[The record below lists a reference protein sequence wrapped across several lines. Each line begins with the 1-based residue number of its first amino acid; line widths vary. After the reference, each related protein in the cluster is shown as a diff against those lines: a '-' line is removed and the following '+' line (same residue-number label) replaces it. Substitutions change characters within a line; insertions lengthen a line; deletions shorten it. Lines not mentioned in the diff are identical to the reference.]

1 MQSAFE
7 IKGIRIGDGRPVICV
22 PVVASDREEVI
33 EQIKKLTEQKAQM
46 IEWRVDCFSEA
57 DNVEAVKDVLQR
69 VKSYVTQTILLFT
82 FRTKKQGGSRGME
95 EWKIL
100 KLNETAAK
108 SGCVDIIDLEFF
120 EATKPE
126 KEIRRFQR
134 MGVKVI
140 ASHHD
145 FDATP
150 DDRILRMLMEQMQQ
164 GGADVAKLA
173 VMPQNADD
181 VIRLLKL
188 TNDIKQ
194 KYPTLP
200 VVTMSM
206 GALGVVSR
214 MAGEIFGSCITFGA
228 VGQTSA
234 PGQIQAEKLDE
245 ILEIIHQGL

>member
-1 MQSAFE
+1 ME
-7 IKGIRIGDGRPVICV
+7 IKGKTIGTGKPLLCV
-22 PVVASDREEVI
+22 PVMESNKEEI
-33 EQIKKLTEQKAQM
+33 IDELRTLAK
-46 IEWRVDCFSEA
+46 SEA
-57 DNVEAVKDVLQR
+57 DIVEWRIDTFVDYKNYNAVREVFAAAAECMKEKIFL
-69 VKSYVTQTILLFT
+69 YT
-82 FRTKKQGGSRGME
+82 FRTKKQGGMGE
-95 EWKIL
+95 LAPDE
-100 KLNETAAK
+100 LNDLHDLAAE
-108 SGCVDIIDLEFF
+108 SGCVDLLDLEFF

-134 MGVKVI
+134 IGVRVI

-181 VIRLLKL
+181 VVRLLKL
-188 TNDIKQ
+188 TNDMKQ

-228 VGQTSA
+228 VGETSA
-234 PGQIQAEKLDE
+234 PGQIAADKLDD
-245 ILEIIHQGL
+245 ILTVIHQGLC